1 MDLIAALTSKLDLD
15 PGQAQALAGAS
26 LGTVKGE
33 IAERF
38 GADTAAQLDQQVP
51 ELGGWQ
57 AKADA
62 AMKEDDAPAAGGG
75 LGGMLGGLM
84 GGGAKGGLGG
94 LMGAAAATGA
104 MGKQAKDMA
113 AVVGVLSK
121 FGVDP
126 GKAAV
131 VGPLLFQF
139 LKKKLDPSLLSKV
152 LTVAPMLAA
161 LKGGGAPAGAGAA
174 EAPEAEAKGG
184 IGGMLGGLGGL
195 LG

>member
-1 MDLIAALTSKLDLD
+1 MDLIAALTSKLDLN
-15 PGQAQALAGAS
+15 PGQAQALAGAT

-33 IAERF
+33 VAERF
-38 GADTAAQLDQQVP
+38 GAETASQFDQQVP

-57 AKADA
+57 AQADDA
-62 AMKEDDAPAAGGG
+62 LKEDAPEAGG

-94 LMGAAAATGA
+94 LMGAAAASGA

-121 FGVDP
+121 FGLDA

-131 VGPLLFQF
+131 VGPLLLEF
-139 LKKKLDPSLLSKV
+139 LKKKLDPGMLSKV
-152 LTVAPMLAA
+152 LAVAPMLAA
-161 LKGGGAPAGAGAA
+161 LKGGGAPAATAT
-174 EAPEAEAKGG
+174 PEAKGG

-195 LG
+195 LD

>member
-1 MDLIAALTSKLDLD
+1 
-15 PGQAQALAGAS
+15 
-26 LGTVKGE
+26 V
-33 IAERF
+33 AERF
-38 GADTAAQLDQQVP
+38 GADTAAELDQQVP

-57 AKADA
+57 ARA
-62 AMKEDDAPAAGGG
+62 DDALKDQAPEAGGG

-84 GGGAKGGLGG
+84 GGGATGGLGG

-121 FGVDP
+121 FWVDA

-131 VGPLLFQF
+131 VGPLLLEF

-161 LKGGGAPAGAGAA
+161 LKGGGAPEAA
-174 EAPEAEAKGG
+174 AAPEAKGG

-195 LG
+195 LD